1 MPGAKQKQDDTY
13 TDAETAVRRE
23 ALLKKVLATP
33 PKPHEPSK
41 DKAKESR
48 PKR

>member
-1 MPGAKQKQDDTY
+1 MCADQKENDDAY
-13 TDAETAVRRE
+13 SEAETDSRRE

-41 DKAKESR
+41 AKRGESQ
-48 PKR
+48 PK